1 MKVMFQVSY
10 FNNWAIKVALSA
22 VCVFFASESVFAQS
36 TKVIVAKDGTGDL
49 SEASVINS
57 VEPL

>member
-1 MKVMFQVSY
+1 MFQVSY
-10 FNNWAIKVALSA
+10 FNNWAAKVTLSA

-57 VEPL
+57 VEPLE